1 MNGKNIIDEIQFLRS
16 ISIIFVILFHFE
28 LLNFN
33 GGFIGVDI
41 FFTISGFLITSI
53 ILKEKKFSFA
63 NFYFKRAKRILP
75 SLYLLI
81 FLSLILGYFVL
92 SPLHFERLIVSSN
105 FSLAAL
111 SNYFLSGS
119 RIL

>member
-41 FFTISGFLITSI
+41 FFTISGFLIT
-53 ILKEKKFSFA
+53 
-63 NFYFKRAKRILP
+63 
-75 SLYLLI
+75 
-81 FLSLILGYFVL
+81 
-92 SPLHFERLIVSSN
+92 
-105 FSLAAL
+105 
-111 SNYFLSGS
+111 
-119 RIL
+119 

>member
-53 ILKEKKFSFA
+53 ILKEKNSHLQTS
-63 NFYFKRAKRILP
+63 ILKEQN
-75 SLYLLI
+75 
-81 FLSLILGYFVL
+81 GYCHLF
-92 SPLHFERLIVSSN
+92 I
-105 FSLAAL
+105 
-111 SNYFLSGS
+111 Y
-119 RIL
+119 